1 LNHIAQQSSEL
12 LVPLSI
18 CGELASEPAGAL
30 LLMAMG
36 YDKLS
41 MNPHNIA
48 RIKWVVRHVEL
59 RRAKTIL
66 EHVLTFSEAK
76 QVHHYMNEQLDNLGL
91 GGFVRAGM

>member
-1 LNHIAQQSSEL
+1 MSL
-12 LVPLSI
+12 

-30 LLMAMG
+30 LLLAMG

-48 RIKWVVRHVEL
+48 KIKWVIRHVEFHQIKMML
-59 RRAKTIL
+59 AD
-66 EHVLTFSEAK
+66 VLTLSTSK
-76 QVHHYMNEQLDNLGL
+76 QVHSYLNEQLEQFGL